1 MLIGASKIT
10 LVGLKVTKNI
20 KGVMEFN
27 GSYQD
32 RIQEGSERT
41 MFWIDVQRKTDIAE
55 VEEVKEW

>member
-1 MLIGASKIT
+1 
-10 LVGLKVTKNI
+10 
-20 KGVMEFN
+20 MEFN